1 MRITESNMAL
11 ASQWAH
17 LRPDE
22 RSASPRGADADPPPD
37 PAAVAAAN
45 QLDTDRDGWLDEDD
59 IPYDQLMRLARK
71 AQEYAELGG
80 VHLGTAAAVIAPA
93 VATAA
98 DSTAAVIAPA
108 VIRPAVT
115 PPAVIRPAVTPPAV
129 ATPASTSARHPA
141 EAEPKPVEHRGA
153 PQIDLLA

>member
-1 MRITESNMAL
+1 MRITESNMTL

-17 LRPDE
+17 LRPDD
-22 RSASPRGADADPPPD
+22 ASTSTHGADTHPA
-37 PAAVAAAN
+37 AAVAAAST
-45 QLDTDRDGWLDEDD
+45 LDTDRDGWLDEDD

-98 DSTAAVIAPA
+98 DSTAAVITPA
-108 VIRPAVT
+108 VATPAVAT
-115 PPAVIRPAVTPPAV
+115 PAV
-129 ATPASTSARHPA
+129 ATPASTSARHTA
-141 EAEPKPVEHRGA
+141 EAEPKPEEHRGA